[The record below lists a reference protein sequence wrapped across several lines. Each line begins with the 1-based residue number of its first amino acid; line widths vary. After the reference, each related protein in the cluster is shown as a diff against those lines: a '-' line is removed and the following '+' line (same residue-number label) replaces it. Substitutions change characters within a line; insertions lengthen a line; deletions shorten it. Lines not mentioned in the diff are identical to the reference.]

1 MATKMPAGRSIM
13 PRIARYYAA
22 THEQVL
28 KVVEPLDEGAMTW
41 RPNNTAPPIAFHVWH
56 MARWAD
62 YLQEL
67 ITGAHGQLWERERLS
82 EKWGLS
88 DADLG
93 FADTGMGL
101 SDDAS
106 ASLRLPE
113 KQVLLEYVRA
123 AFAKA
128 EQAVAGITDEDF
140 DRIARDRHEVN
151 GPAVQIGEAIL
162 SWLKHENRHLG
173 MIECMLGV
181 QGRRGTAT
189 R

>member
-1 MATKMPAGRSIM
+1 MTSKMQASGTLM

-28 KVVEPLDEGAMTW
+28 KVIEPLDERTMTW
-41 RPNNTAPPIAFHVWH
+41 RPNTTAPSIVFHVWH

-67 ITGAHGQLWERERLS
+67 ITAADGQLWETNRLA
-82 EKWGLS
+82 EKWGMG
-88 DADLG
+88 DGDLG
-93 FADTGMGL
+93 FAETGMGL

-128 EQAVAGITDEDF
+128 EEAVTGITDEDF
-140 DRIARDRHEVN
+140 GRVVEDRREVE
-151 GPAVQIGEAIL
+151 GREVEIGEAIL

-181 QGRRGTAT
+181 QGMRGTAT

>member
-1 MATKMPAGRSIM
+1 M
-13 PRIARYYAA
+13 PRIASYYAA

-41 RPNNTAPPIAFHVWH
+41 RPNDTAPSVAFHVWH

-67 ITGAHGQLWERERLS
+67 ITGAPGQLWETDRLS

-88 DADLG
+88 GADLG
-93 FADTGMGL
+93 FAETGMGL
-101 SDDAS
+101 DDDAS
-106 ASLRLPE
+106 GSLRLPK
-113 KQVLLEYVRA
+113 KQMLLAYVRA
-123 AFAKA
+123 AFARA

-140 DRIARDRHEVN
+140 ASVVEDRHEVE
-151 GPAVQIGEAIL
+151 GREVEIGEAIL

-181 QGRRGTAT
+181 QGMRGTAT